1 MQFLQFWVTPFL
13 FYTNLPFK
21 NILAN
26 AAVDSNDVK
35 KNDYRLSIGR
45 YWYRRVYQS
54 AQTPF
59 NTPLLIILL

>member
-35 KNDYRLSIGR
+35 KKWLSIK
-45 YWYRRVYQS
+45 YW
-54 AQTPF
+54 
-59 NTPLLIILL
+59 